1 MAHTDA
7 RTTESIA
14 ARFDVH
20 PASPEQQRQ
29 HQRVREACKAL
40 AGFLADNVPA
50 GRERSLAFTK
60 LEETMMWANKG
71 VAQGGGK

>member
-1 MAHTDA
+1 MAHNDT
-7 RTTESIA
+7 RTAESIA
-14 ARFDVH
+14 ERFDVH
-20 PASPEQQRQ
+20 PASPERQ
-29 HQRVREACKAL
+29 KTHQRVREACKAL
-40 AGFLADNVPA
+40 AEFIAANVPA